1 MTAEAVLQQVQ
12 ALGEEGVASKVH
24 YMIGK
29 RSHFVSSVI
38 CPPFAKLCAV
48 SYSQVIDLW
57 PV

>member
-12 ALGEEGVASKVH
+12 ALVEEHVAGKGH

-29 RSHFVSSVI
+29 CSHFVSSVI
-38 CPPFAKLCAV
+38 CPPFAKLCPV
-48 SYSQVIDLW
+48 TYSQVIDLW